1 MWRKRVGD
9 VTRSMVRPSPAF
21 ERFIQTRSATM
32 LAGLFALAAIAG
44 AGVAVWRSHWLDAL
58 VRFALG
64 AVFAAWTVAHTHRP
78 HGGPPRAV

>member
-1 MWRKRVGD
+1 MWGRRVRD
-9 VTRSMVRPSPAF
+9 VTRPMVRPSPAF
-21 ERFIQTRSATM
+21 ERFIQTRSATL

-44 AGVAVWRSHWLDAL
+44 AGVAVWRSHWVDAL
-58 VRFALG
+58 VRFTLG